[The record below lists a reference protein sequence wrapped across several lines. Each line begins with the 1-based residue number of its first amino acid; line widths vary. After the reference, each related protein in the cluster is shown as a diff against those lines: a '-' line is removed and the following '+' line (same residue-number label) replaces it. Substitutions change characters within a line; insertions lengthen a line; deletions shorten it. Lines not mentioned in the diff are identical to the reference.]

1 MMKIHLKKLLVNP
14 WTALLT
20 LALILSIRIADPS
33 FVESIR
39 LRYFDTLVTSK
50 ATETIGVSVVNID
63 EKALE
68 KYGQFPFPRDVY
80 AKLIRD
86 LYSRNAGLVVFN
98 ILTPDADRM
107 GHDREYVQ
115 ALRQYP
121 VILPAV
127 GSTTNRNAARNPGS
141 VIIGPYGLDAF
152 VTYPGIVANQSSIE
166 SAAAGVGLVNTLPEV
181 DGVVRRM
188 PMVAAYNGKLYPSL
202 AMEVLRVAAAD
213 STFQVK
219 INENGVEKMR
229 IPKFGPIATDSLS
242 RVWVDWSLVPS
253 KYSLTDLPKD
263 FEGEIVIVGVSAQ
276 GLSNPVATSLGE
288 MLPQDLQAAVLGTVI
303 ANRDRPAITRPD
315 WADGAEILALVVAG
329 IVLLFLTRW
338 TYVGLLSGIGI
349 VGISIFGSRLLFS
362 NYLFL
367 FDATMVASGT
377 ILVML
382 HAYGV
387 KFVSE
392 FLQKQQIKKQFGSYV
407 NPTIVER
414 LQKNPDLIK
423 LGGERKELSIVM
435 TDLRGFTTLG
445 ESFGDDVEGLTQ
457 IMNDYMTALSVPV
470 LKNDGTLIKFIG
482 DASLHV
488 HGAPLDD
495 TRHAYT
501 AVKTAQ
507 QMIKAIEEFNK
518 ELTAGGRPPVGMGAG
533 VNTGETLIGNI
544 GSKEKFG
551 YDVLGDSV
559 STAARLEGQTK
570 SYGVLLIIGPN
581 TNEIV
586 KDEIFT
592 LELDNIA
599 VKGKTVG
606 LRIYT
611 PLEIY
616 DANSASEYIMARETH
631 DAMLVAYRAQQ
642 FDKAI
647 EMCHSLMGEFDG
659 QMDHS
664 YELWIERCR
673 EMKKVT
679 LPADWDGI
687 FRATSK

>member
-1 MMKIHLKKLLVNP
+1 MLKKILTSP

-20 LALILSIRIADPS
+20 LVLILSIRIADPS
-33 FVESIR
+33 FVESVR
-39 LRYFDTLVTSK
+39 LRYFDTLITGK
-50 ATETIGVSVVNID
+50 APTDNNIYTVNID
-63 EKALE
+63 ESSLN
-68 KYGQFPFPRDVY
+68 KYGQWPLPRTEY
-80 AKLIRD
+80 AKIIKD
-86 LYSRNAGLVVFN
+86 LYDRGAGLVVLN
-98 ILTPDADRM
+98 ILMAEPDRTGGDA
-107 GHDREYVQ
+107 VLAA
-115 ALRQYP
+115 ALKQYP
-121 VILPAV
+121 VVL
-127 GSTTNRNAARNPGS
+127 GS
-141 VIIGPYGLDAF
+141 VPSEQTKNKPRVSGSAILGPEWLDRI
-152 VTYPGIVANQSSIE
+152 VQYPGLIANIPLLE
-166 SAAAGVGLVNTLPEV
+166 NTAAGVGIVNTLPEV
-181 DGVVRRM
+181 DGVNRRV
-188 PMVAAYNGKLYPSL
+188 PLIVTVDGKLYAGL
-202 AMEVLRVAAAD
+202 VMETLRVAAGD

-219 INENGVEKMR
+219 LNELGVEKMR
-229 IPKFGPIATDSLS
+229 IPAFGPVTTDNLG
-242 RVWVDWSLVPS
+242 RVWVDWSQQS
-253 KYSLTDLPKD
+253 KSVSLTNLPKD
-263 FEGEIVIVGVSAQ
+263 FQGAMVIVGPTAA
-276 GLSNPVATSLGE
+276 GIANPVPTARGAVFPHE
-288 MLPQDLQAAVLGTVI
+288 VQAAVVATMVNKVVI
-303 ANRDRPAITRPD
+303 NRPD
-315 WADGAEILALVVAG
+315 YADGIEILAILLAG
-329 IVLLFLTRW
+329 VLLLFLTRW
-338 TYVGLLSGIGI
+338 TYVGLASVIILVTGGVIG
-349 VGISIFGSRLLFS
+349 SQYAFTNF
-362 NYLFL
+362 LFL
-367 FDATMVASGT
+367 FDSTAFAVGTVLVA
-377 ILVML
+377 L

-414 LQKNPDLIK
+414 LQKNPELIK

-457 IMNDYMTALSVPV
+457 IMNDYMTALSIPV

-495 TRHAYT
+495 PNHAYT

-507 QMIKAIEEFNK
+507 EMIKAIEEFNK
-518 ELTAGGRPPVGMGAG
+518 ELTAKGKPPVGMGAG

-544 GSKEKFG
+544 GAKSKFG

-586 KDEIFT
+586 KDRIFT

-606 LRIYT
+606 LRIYA
-611 PLEIY
+611 PLLCG
-616 DANSASEYIMARETH
+616 DAGAMAEYMLAREAH
-631 DAMLVAYRAQQ
+631 DEMLAAYRAQK
-642 FDKAI
+642 FDAAVD
-647 EMCHSLMGEFDG
+647 MCRELMGEFDG

-664 YELWIERCR
+664 YELWIERCV
-673 EMKKVT
+673 EMKKVK
-679 LPADWDGI
+679 LPKDWDGI

>member
-1 MMKIHLKKLLVNP
+1 MLKKILTSP
-14 WTALLT
+14 WTALIT
-20 LALILSIRIADPS
+20 LALVVGLRVADPT
-33 FVESIR
+33 FIESVR
-39 LRYFDTLVTSK
+39 LRYFDTLVTNK
-50 ATETIGVSVVNID
+50 PAEVIGISVVNID
-63 EKALE
+63 EKAIE
-68 KYGQFPFPRDVY
+68 QYGQFPFSRNTY
-80 AKLIRD
+80 GSIIQE
-86 LYSRNAGLVVFN
+86 LYRRNAGLVVFN
-98 ILTPDADRM
+98 ILTPDRDRL
-107 GHDREYVQ
+107 GQDAAYIQ
-115 ALRQYP
+115 ALKQYP
-121 VILPAV
+121 TILPNI
-127 GSTTNRNAARNPGS
+127 GSQTSRNIPKIPGS
-141 VIIGPYGLDAF
+141 VVIGPYAHQF
-152 VTYPGIVANQSSIE
+152 IEYPGIIANQPGIE
-166 SAAAGVGLVNTLPEV
+166 SAAVGVGLVNTLPEV

-188 PMVAAYNGKLYPSL
+188 PMVASSQGKLYPSL
-202 AMEVLRVAAAD
+202 AMEVLRVAGAD
-213 STFQVK
+213 TTFQVK

-229 IPKFGPIATDSLS
+229 IPKFGPISTDSLS
-242 RVWVDWSLVPS
+242 RIWIDWSLKPDV
-253 KYSLTDLPKD
+253 YSLTDLPKD

-303 ANRDRPAITRPD
+303 ANKDRPAISRPD
-315 WADGAEILALVVAG
+315 WADGAEVLALVIG
-329 IVLLFLTRW
+329 SIVLLFLTRYV
-338 TYVGLLSGIGI
+338 YVGLISGVGI
-349 VGISIFGSRLLFS
+349 VVLSILGSRLAFS

-367 FDATMVASGT
+367 FDATMVAGGI

-392 FLQKQQIKKQFGSYV
+392 FLQKQAIKKQFGSYV

-414 LQKNPDLIK
+414 LQKNPELIK

-457 IMNDYMTALSVPV
+457 IMNDYMTALSIPV

-495 TRHAYT
+495 PRHAYT

-507 QMIKAIEEFNK
+507 QMIKAIEEFNVGLVASGK
-518 ELTAGGRPPVGMGAG
+518 PPVGMGAG

-544 GSKEKFG
+544 GAKSKFG

-581 TNEIV
+581 TNDIV

-611 PLEIY
+611 PLEMH
-616 DANSASEYIMARETH
+616 DANSAVEYIMARETH
-631 DAMLVAYRAQQ
+631 DAMLVAYRAQK
-642 FDKAI
+642 FDQAI
-647 EMCHSLMGEFDG
+647 EMCNQLMGEFDG

-664 YELWIERCR
+664 YELWIERCKD
-673 EMKKVT
+673 MKNAK
-679 LPADWDGI
+679 LPKDWDGI

>member
-1 MMKIHLKKLLVNP
+1 MLKQILTSP

-20 LALILSIRIADPS
+20 LALVLGLRIADPT
-33 FVESIR
+33 FVESVR
-39 LRYFDTLVTSK
+39 LRYFDTLITSK
-50 ATETIGVSVVNID
+50 APTENNIYTVNID
-63 EKALE
+63 EAALD
-68 KYGQFPFPRDVY
+68 KYGQWPLPRINY
-80 AKLIRD
+80 AEIIED
-86 LYSRNAGLVVFN
+86 LYRRNAGLVVLN
-98 ILTPDADRM
+98 VLMADR
-107 GHDREYVQ
+107 DRTGGDRDLGA
-115 ALRQYP
+115 ALKHYP
-121 VILPAV
+121 VILPSV
-127 GSTTNRNAARNPGS
+127 PSDKTKNSPRNPGS
-141 VIIGPYGLDAF
+141 AVLGPEWLDQI
-152 VTYPGIVANQSSIE
+152 VQYPGLIANVPLLENS
-166 SAAAGVGLVNTLPEV
+166 AAGVGIVSTLPEI
-181 DGVVRRM
+181 DGVNRRL
-188 PMVAAYNGKLYPSL
+188 PLIVTIDGKLYPSI
-202 AMEVLRVAAAD
+202 AMETLRVAAGD

-219 INENGVEKMR
+219 LNEGGVEKMR
-229 IPKFGPIATDSLS
+229 IPKFGPVTTDNLGRVWIDWSQTNKSVSLS
-242 RVWVDWSLVPS
+242 N
-253 KYSLTDLPKD
+253 LPKD
-263 FEGEIVIVGVSAQ
+263 FGGAIVVVGPTAA
-276 GLSNPVATSLGE
+276 GISNPVPTSKGSVF
-288 MLPQDLQAAVLGTVI
+288 PHDVQAAVIATMANGVVI
-303 ANRDRPAITRPD
+303 QRPD
-315 WADGAEILALVVAG
+315 WADGAEILGLLAAG
-329 IVLLFLTRW
+329 ILLLFLTRW
-338 TYVGLLSGIGI
+338 TYVGIGAGVVIIGAIVPLCGFAYSSSLWLMDATLPVGGI
-349 VGISIFGSRLLFS
+349 V
-362 NYLFL
+362 
-367 FDATMVASGT
+367 
-377 ILVML
+377 LVML

-414 LQKNPDLIK
+414 LQKNPELIK

-457 IMNDYMTALSVPV
+457 IMNDYMTALSIPV

-495 TRHAYT
+495 PRHAYT

-507 QMIKAIEEFNK
+507 QMIKAIEQFNV
-518 ELTAGGRPPVGMGAG
+518 ELTASGKPPVGMGAG

-544 GSKEKFG
+544 GAKSKFG

-581 TNEIV
+581 TNDIV

-611 PLEIY
+611 PLET
-616 DANSASEYIMARETH
+616 DPGAMPEYLLAREQH
-631 DAMLVAYRAQQ
+631 DAMLAEYRAQK

-647 EMCHSLMGEFDG
+647 AMSKELMGEFDG
-659 QMDHS
+659 KMDHS
-664 YELWIERCR
+664 YELWIERC
-673 EMKKVT
+673 EFMKT
-679 LPADWDGI
+679 QQLPKDWDGVY
-687 FRATSK
+687 RATTK